1 VLSYFLLESEK
12 LGAQVRRYTS
22 PSEHPFSDPALLPK
36 PLLSELQYPVTV
48 KPNQINHNDKVMQFY
63 LSVAFYEHA
72 RQTDATGGEGSV
84 HTENANFFASA
95 ISGLPCFSFS
105 SGTVLPSICD
115 DGDDENYG
123 SSAMC
128 DVQCLQLLSKR

>member
-1 VLSYFLLESEK
+1 MLSYFLLESEK

-63 LSVAFYEHA
+63 LSAPSFAHA
-72 RQTDATGGEGSV
+72 GQADAAGGEGSV
-84 HTENANFFASA
+84 HTERCSLLLLCDPVFAVFFF
-95 ISGLPCFSFS
+95 LQRHCS
-105 SGTVLPSICD
+105 SVHL
-115 DGDDENYG
+115 
-123 SSAMC
+123 
-128 DVQCLQLLSKR
+128 RRWRR